1 MPITKS
7 AKKFMKSSKKK
18 QVRNFSIK
26 RRMKDLTKKTREHIR
41 NGDLEKAKE
50 FSRKAFQMIDKAG
63 QKKVIKKNKVNR
75 KKRQLSRDLKQA
87 ETGSK
92 K

>member
-1 MPITKS
+1 MPIKKS

-18 QVRNFSIK
+18 QVRNFAVK
-26 RRMKDLTKKTREHIR
+26 RRMKDLIKKTGKHIKS
-41 NGDLEKAKE
+41 GDLKKAKE

-63 QKKVIKKNKVNR
+63 QKKIIKKNKVNR

-87 ETGSK
+87 EIDS
-92 K
+92 